1 MLQEGAQNMI
11 KVIKSDM
18 IDGKTPLLTAVLQ
31 VHHYLKQSVGGG
43 NLWGGSL
50 FCFSYFQRFD
60 YAAFYFTI

>member
-1 MLQEGAQNMI
+1 
-11 KVIKSDM
+11 M

-31 VHHYLKQSVGGG
+31 VHHYLKQSAGGG